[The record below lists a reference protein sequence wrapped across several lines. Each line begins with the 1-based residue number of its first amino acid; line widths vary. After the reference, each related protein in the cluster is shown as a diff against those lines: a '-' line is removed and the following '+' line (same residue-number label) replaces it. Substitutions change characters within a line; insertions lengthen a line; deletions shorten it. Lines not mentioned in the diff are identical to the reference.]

1 MRYGAYRLSEATT
14 LTRAEARK
22 RILAKLQS
30 DFEQL
35 DAYDRRFAVA
45 EAVKELFDEWKKG
58 KK

>member
-1 MRYGAYRLSEATT
+1 MRYGAYRLSESTT

-22 RILAKLQS
+22 RILLKLQS

-35 DAYDRRFAVA
+35 DAYDRRFAVV

-58 KK
+58 NK